1 MAPRRRDAAI
11 IGGYRGAM
19 DRQDDT
25 GQGRDAELAEF
36 IRRLSAEQ
44 EAARQAAPGAR
55 AFRALQW
62 GRFILALLFVAW
74 SLLGLLPQLFP
85 GLGRGAPAV
94 LIVIFAG
101 LGWWHYRTRGYVP
114 LSPRRARPGE
124 FETEAARLTRRPPPL
139 P

>member
-1 MAPRRRDAAI
+1 MAPRRRDAAT

-19 DRQDDT
+19 GWQDDT

-62 GRFILALLFVAW
+62 GRFLLALLFVAW

-101 LGWWHYRTRGYVP
+101 LAWWHCRTRGTVP
-114 LSPRRARPGE
+114 LSPRRTRPGA
-124 FETEAARLTRRPPPL
+124 FEAEAARLTRRPPRP
-139 P
+139 